1 MIEIS
6 TIKHAPP
13 LVSIIIVNW
22 NKANLLQRC
31 LDSIKLLTAYP
42 NYNVIVVD
50 NASDDGS
57 INLLNAQFP
66 WVNVIC
72 NADNVGF
79 SLGNNMGI
87 DYAMK
92 HYRPDFI
99 LLLNNDTE
107 IIEKDWLSRLVCDAS
122 TGNGIGVIGCKLL
135 SQNGEVQHVGITFSY
150 AGPALIP
157 PSKMPSP
164 GLYPVDAVL
173 GACFLIP
180 KRTIDAIGLLDSG
193 YSPFQHEESDYCAR
207 AKASN
212 LITVVDTRVSIVHLG
227 FSSMKHIPPS
237 YWWYV
242 NQRNELR
249 FALLNTYALSLPVWF
264 ALNFYRFLKATKE
277 NNGKRLEGAP
287 NSVTPKCYWRALMHN
302 LHGIHEILQ
311 KRANRSSQIIAQTQ
325 PPLLATPLAKPLN
338 HSVVQLLESSPRVGD
353 PLSK

>member
-1 MIEIS
+1 M
-6 TIKHAPP
+6 HAPP

-22 NKANLLQRC
+22 NKAHLLQRC
-31 LDSIKLLTAYP
+31 LNSIKRLTTYR

-57 INLLNAQFP
+57 ISLLNSQFP
-66 WVNVIC
+66 WVKVIC

-79 SLGNNMGI
+79 SLANNIGI
-87 DYAMK
+87 DHATK
-92 HYRPDFI
+92 HYCPGFI

-107 IIEKDWLSRLVCDAS
+107 IIEKDWLSRLVCDAIIRS
-122 TGNGIGVIGCKLL
+122 EIGVVGCKLL

-207 AKASN
+207 AKASS
-212 LITVVDTRVSIVHLG
+212 LITVVDTRVSVVHLG
-227 FSSMKHIPPS
+227 FASMKHIPSP
-237 YWWYV
+237 YWWYI

-249 FALLNTYALSLPVWF
+249 FALLNTFALSLPVWF
-264 ALNFYRFLKATKE
+264 TLNFYRLLKAMKE
-277 NNGKRLEGAP
+277 NNGERLEGASI
-287 NSVTPKCYWRALMHN
+287 SVMVKCYLSTLLSALHN
-302 LHGIHEILQ
+302 IQEILH
-311 KRANRSSQIIAQTQ
+311 KRANRSSKIIA
-325 PPLLATPLAKPLN
+325 
-338 HSVVQLLESSPRVGD
+338 
-353 PLSK
+353 